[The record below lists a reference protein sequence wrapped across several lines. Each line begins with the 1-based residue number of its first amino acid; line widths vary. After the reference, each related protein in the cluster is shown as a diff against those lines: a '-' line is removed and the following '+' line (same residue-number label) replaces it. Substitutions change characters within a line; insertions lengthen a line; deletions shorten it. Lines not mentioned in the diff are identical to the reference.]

1 MPTKTH
7 NLHSLPDL
15 PHSGDKQPID
25 WFAQTSSIIIATVVL
40 FILIFGTAIFLS
52 FRHFEDARDL
62 TLTSDKVTANLLAD
76 VIMEHNNATVGIL
89 QSYAHRR
96 LFINAVKNKDVTGVH
111 RHLSDLKKNGEVDL
125 TFVTDK
131 RGVLW
136 ANFPVFPE
144 AIGKDLSSR
153 DWYQG
158 ISTHWKPYISKVFK
172 LIVGDK
178 PLAAAI
184 CVPIIDEK
192 EMVIGILATSQR
204 LGFIDDIVRRV
215 PFSPHTRVTVI
226 DRAGQILY
234 SNIYSYRENIM
245 NHPLFPAIKTA
256 LKDKQQQI
264 EIKNPQNIGEKIDL
278 FVVPVGI
285 TGWSIIVGRTQSD
298 ILRLEFK
305 RFVEL
310 GVVSFLL
317 LLLCVS
323 VLVYLR
329 KVSLFRKTEELLRT
343 EAKLRESDA
352 RFQEVLDN
360 SLDVSYKR
368 NLQTDSY
375 DYLSP
380 GFAKN
385 YGYDP
390 AEMKN
395 LPLKDLMALIHPD
408 DLSELGRVIAESNSG
423 AVGTAYHMKYRFRH
437 KEGPY
442 RWCHDQFTVMRDAD
456 GTPLAIIGS
465 VRDITEQKQAE
476 EALRERVKELNCIY
490 SIADLIEKTAS
501 IDELFQGIVNQIPPA
516 WYYPDHA
523 CARIT
528 LNDQEFKTVNFQ
540 DTVWKLSA
548 DIIVLGKPIGVVEV
562 RYLDKMPDRDEGPFL
577 QEERDL
583 INAIAE
589 RLGRVMERKWAEEA
603 LRKSEERYHE
613 LSIIDGL
620 TQLYN
625 SRHFYLQLKNEI
637 ERSNR
642 HGQPLTILLLD
653 LDNYKAFN
661 DAYGHI
667 EGDQVLLRLGQV
679 LKRCLRQTDS
689 AYRYGGEEFTI
700 LLPMTTSKNAAVTA
714 ERIRTE
720 FKKEIFSPA
729 PGQDIHMTVSIGLAQ
744 YKTKEEMKVFVN
756 RVDQLMYQAKNNG
769 KDRVCSEA

>member
-1 MPTKTH
+1 MSTKTH
-7 NLHSLPDL
+7 DLHSLTDL
-15 PHSGDKQPID
+15 PQSGDKQPID
-25 WFAQTSSIIIATVVL
+25 WFAQSSSIIIAAVVL
-40 FILIFGTAIFLS
+40 FILILGTAIFLS
-52 FRHFEDARDL
+52 FRHFDDARDDA
-62 TLTSDKVTANLLAD
+62 LTSDKVTANLLAD

-89 QSYAHRR
+89 QSYARR
-96 LFINAVKNKDVTGVH
+96 PLLVNAVKHKDVAGVH
-111 RHLSDLKKNGEVDL
+111 RHLSDLKKNGEIDL

-158 ISTHWKPYISKVFK
+158 TSARWKPYISNVFK

-178 PLAAAI
+178 PLAAAV

-204 LGFIDDIVRRV
+204 LSFINDIIKRV

-226 DRAGQILY
+226 DQAGQILY
-234 SNIYSYRENIM
+234 SNILYSYQGNIM
-245 NHPLFPAIKTA
+245 NHPFFPSIEKA
-256 LKDKQQQI
+256 LKEKQQQI
-264 EIKNPQNIGEKIDL
+264 EIKNPQDIGEKIDL

-298 ILRLEFK
+298 ILRSEFQ

-317 LLLCVS
+317 LLLCAS

-343 EAKLRESDA
+343 EAKLRESEA
-352 RFQEVLDN
+352 HFQEVLDN

-375 DYLSP
+375 EYLSP
-380 GFAKN
+380 SFAKN
-385 YGYDP
+385 YGYTVD
-390 AEMKN
+390 EMKN
-395 LPLKDLMALIHPD
+395 LPMKDLMALIHPD
-408 DLSELGRVIAESNSG
+408 DLSELGRVITESNSG

-437 KEGPY
+437 KEGTY
-442 RWCHDQFTVMRDAD
+442 RWCHDQFTVVRDAD

-465 VRDITEQKQAE
+465 VKDITEQKQ
-476 EALRERVKELNCIY
+476 
-490 SIADLIEKTAS
+490 
-501 IDELFQGIVNQIPPA
+501 
-516 WYYPDHA
+516 
-523 CARIT
+523 
-528 LNDQEFKTVNFQ
+528 
-540 DTVWKLSA
+540 
-548 DIIVLGKPIGVVEV
+548 
-562 RYLDKMPDRDEGPFL
+562 
-577 QEERDL
+577 
-583 INAIAE
+583 
-589 RLGRVMERKWAEEA
+589 AEEA

-625 SRHFYLQLKNEI
+625 SRHFYLQLKTEI

-642 HGQPLTILLLD
+642 HGQPLTLLLLD
-653 LDNYKAFN
+653 LDNFKVFN
-661 DAYGHI
+661 DTYDHI

-679 LKRCLRQTDS
+679 IKRCLRQTDS
-689 AYRYGGEEFTI
+689 AYRYGGEEFTV
-700 LLPMTTSKNAAVTA
+700 LLPMTTSKDAAVSA

-720 FKKEIFSPA
+720 FKEEIFSPA
-729 PGQDIHMTVSIGLAQ
+729 PGQDIHMTASIGLAQ
-744 YKTKEEMKVFVN
+744 YKPKEEIKVFVN

-769 KDRVCSEA
+769 KDRVCLEA